1 MKFKKF
7 GDRVRKQQEFDKNAT
22 FTRAGRKI
30 CIYDM
35 IQEAQ
40 EDSEIYQTLE
50 KYGCLDRLQTNYG
63 EMYGDFTQIPKDLRD
78 LTEHRNKIKEMFYEL
93 DVKDREYFNHDV
105 NNFIR
110 DGEKF
115 LLEKE
120 QAKNAIEQPTQ
131 TETKTTTTEAK

>member
-7 GDRVRKQQEFDKNAT
+7 GERVRKQQEFDKNAT

-35 IQEAQ
+35 IQESQ

-50 KYGCLDRLQTNYG
+50 KYGCLDKLQTNYG
-63 EMYGDFTQIPKDLRD
+63 ELYGDFTAIPKDLRD
-78 LTEHRNKIKEMFYEL
+78 LTENRNKIKELFYGL
-93 DVKDREYFNHDV
+93 DVKDREHFNHDV

-110 DGEKF
+110 NGEKF
-115 LLEKE
+115 LIEKE
-120 QAKNAIEQPTQ
+120 QKNKTVEQPTVK
-131 TETKTTTTEAK
+131 ETTTTEAK

>member
-7 GDRVRKQQEFDKNAT
+7 GERVRKQQEFDKNAT
-22 FTRAGRKI
+22 FTKAGKKI

-35 IQEAQ
+35 IQEAK

-50 KYGCLDRLQTNYG
+50 KYGCLDKLQTNYG

-78 LTEHRNKIKEMFYEL
+78 LTESRNKIKEMFYSL

-110 DGEKF
+110 NGEKF

-120 QAKNAIEQPTQ
+120 QAKNKVVVEQPTV
-131 TETKTTTTEAK
+131 TENTTTEAK

>member
-7 GDRVRKQQEFDKNAT
+7 GERVRKQQEFDKNAT
-22 FTRAGRKI
+22 FTKAGKKI

-35 IQEAQ
+35 IQEAK

-50 KYGCLDRLQTNYG
+50 KYGCLDKLQTNYG

-78 LTEHRNKIKEMFYEL
+78 LTESRNKIKEMFYSL

-110 DGEKF
+110 NGEKF

-120 QAKNAIEQPTQ
+120 QAKNKVVEQPTV
-131 TETKTTTTEAK
+131 TENTTTEDR